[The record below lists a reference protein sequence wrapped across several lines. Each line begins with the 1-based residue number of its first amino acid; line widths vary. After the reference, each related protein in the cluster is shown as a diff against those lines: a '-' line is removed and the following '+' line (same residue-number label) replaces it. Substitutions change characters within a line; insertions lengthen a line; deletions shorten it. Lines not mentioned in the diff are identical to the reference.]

1 MIVVDPVIVT
11 TQLLPLLVT
20 DARELFPTSTTHPS
34 VDADLIDTAFAGDKF
49 GRVTSMIA
57 AIAAERNA
65 KAKFRSL
72 ITRARRVNVEKNLL
86 KKVRVSE
93 RDV

>member
-34 VDADLIDTAFAGDKF
+34 VEADLIDTAFAGDKF
-49 GRVTSMIA
+49 GSETSMIA

-65 KAKFRSL
+65 KAKFLSL
-72 ITRARRVNVEKNLL
+72 NMRARCVNEEKFCL
-86 KKVRVSE
+86 KKVWPSE
-93 RDV
+93 RDA

>member
-1 MIVVDPVIVT
+1 VIVVDPVIVT

-49 GRVTSMIA
+49 GSVTSMTA
-57 AIAAERNA
+57 AITAERNA
-65 KAKFRSL
+65 KAKFLSL
-72 ITRARRVNVEKNLL
+72 NMPARRVNEEKFFL
-86 KKVRVSE
+86 KKVWFSE